1 MAAVSG
7 QTHARKRKILIA
19 ITGASGMLFV
29 PPFIDLLARAEDD
42 IIIHGICSESGEN
55 VLKHELALQ
64 PAQLQAVSQWFAIND
79 FSAAPAS
86 GSSGYDA
93 MVVLPCTMGTL
104 GAIAAGLSQ
113 NLIHRAA
120 DVVLKERK
128 NLILAVRET
137 PFNRTHLQNM
147 LTAHDAGALICPPMP
162 GFYLKP
168 KDLEE
173 AALTY
178 CWRLADHL
186 GITVAKRKR
195 WAGTC

>member
-1 MAAVSG
+1 MAALSVHTRSK
-7 QTHARKRKILIA
+7 KRKILLA

-29 PPFIDLLARAEDD
+29 PPFIDLLAATDED
-42 IIIHGICSESGEN
+42 IVLHGICSESGEN
-55 VLKHELALQ
+55 VLKHELALH
-64 PAQLQAVSQWFAIND
+64 PAQLQAVSKWFGIND
-79 FSAAPAS
+79 FNAAPAS

-93 MVVLPCTMGTL
+93 MVILPCTMGTL

-137 PFNRTHLQNM
+137 PFNRTHLHNM

-186 GITVAKRKR
+186 GITVARRKR
-195 WAGTC
+195 WAETC